1 MDRHIHEPH
10 RGDQVCTEL
19 PHVGGLRVAHGPFTA
34 FTHAGPIEQRRQAN
48 EAAADDAARR
58 WGKAKSAEPTHPY
71 LKKKGISPNGL
82 RQDDDILL
90 VPVRDGEGKLHALQT
105 IPPSGDPKLFGKGSA
120 TAGHYFT
127 IGNLATT
134 PAICLAEGYATAA
147 RIHEMTG
154 CACIVTFS
162 AHNLVS
168 VIDTIEMKKKLMST
182 PMTSIGA
189 ARTKK
194 LTSDV

>member
-1 MDRHIHEPH
+1 MSS
-10 RGDQVCTEL
+10 
-19 PHVGGLRVAHGPFTA
+19 
-34 FTHAGPIEQRRQAN
+34 RRS
-48 EAAADDAARR
+48 R
-58 WGKAKSAEPTHPY
+58 
-71 LKKKGISPNGL
+71 L
-82 RQDDDILL
+82 
-90 VPVRDGEGKLHALQT
+90 VRDAEGKLHALQT

-154 CACIVTFS
+154 CACIVTFY

-168 VIDTIEMKKKLMST
+168 VTDTIASYRQQIKGYESKWKNVQPDFRRPLLDALS
-182 PMTSIGA
+182 SIETA
-189 ARTKK
+189 VKD
-194 LTSDV
+194 L